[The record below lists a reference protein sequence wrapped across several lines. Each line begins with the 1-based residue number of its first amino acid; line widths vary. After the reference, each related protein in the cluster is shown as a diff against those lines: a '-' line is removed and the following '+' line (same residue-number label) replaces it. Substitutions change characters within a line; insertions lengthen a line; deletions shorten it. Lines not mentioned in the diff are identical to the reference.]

1 MILGADGIVFTKLA
15 QNINRTSVLNCEQ
28 KVQYLNSLLGRIKS
42 AISMKT
48 FANEQLQ
55 SLINT
60 ANASYNSIIKQIS
73 NKN

>member
-1 MILGADGIVFTKLA
+1 VQD
-15 QNINRTSVLNCEQ
+15 INKTSVLNCEQ

-48 FANEQLQ
+48 FASEQLQ
-55 SLINT
+55 SLISA
-60 ANASYNSIIKQIS
+60 ANVSYSSIITQIN

>member
-1 MILGADGIVFTKLA
+1 MILGADGIVFTKLV

-48 FANEQLQ
+48 FANE
-55 SLINT
+55 
-60 ANASYNSIIKQIS
+60 
-73 NKN
+73 